1 MQEHP
6 ICTLTDLRAAIML
19 NEREQG
25 LTINMDR
32 KTLDKLVDDLEKIH
46 QFLFR
51 FTARIKQSR
60 TIVCLAMITDNI
72 TPDCERIQQFKIELS
87 QDTIEVPSTTINKS
101 KHDKSSD
108 QLSEEDKLNNID
120 DDSKITIDH
129 LFNNGLEEEKI
140 ALLKK
145 KTLENIT
152 GFGNCYGYVYK
163 FQRCAILHKFL
174 FYLLYGYEG
183 KIDMEENEYHLDSD
197 QPLLSNDPEVQI
209 ILDSIPNPR
218 RYIGSNQ
225 GANWKTFVP
234 PLDTRGRS
242 IPTGCLYL
250 DDVLMCMPVSI
261 FLAVVYVPYKVPGL
275 MELLSHPIKRYILV
289 RDLPAEMRYPLV
301 VRRHYLYR
309 ITEVLK
315 YLSTL
320 GLITFIDRPIINR
333 LEKLNTLIYV
343 HQKTYLINT
352 INQTNN
358 SNGPIENMSNYPTQY
373 YHFISLTNV
382 NRYWFDLI
390 EIALNTYRV
399 KIFSRKQERSHIID
413 VLKQAMKPI
422 SIENIQETKIPLG
435 KSNGP
440 AGFDYDLYLFLRK
453 SWKLPYNNKRVLKL
467 LNREA
472 SHCCIPVC
480 ELRVPIDVALK
491 RSYTRHLAQKRKNNI
506 RKRGMNN
513 LTTNFDSTTNSY
525 LSTTTS
531 SFHRIKRN
539 FNTIIKPLNGI
550 EYYGHLS
557 RYITPYELLNQIQFV
572 ERRKKLLFQ
581 YIREKNKLILNRYNE
596 ILHNTSIDKTNKRK
610 RKKQHESDDE
620 GKRIILLKR
629 NTRNSNFG
637 SPLKGFESFAKLWSF

>member
-6 ICTLTDLRAAIML
+6 VCTLTDLRAAIMSS
-19 NEREQG
+19 ERDEG
-25 LTINMDR
+25 LTIHMDR
-32 KTLDKLVDDLEKIH
+32 KTLDKLVDELEKVH
-46 QFLFR
+46 KFLFR

-60 TIVCLAMITDNI
+60 TIVCLAMNTDTM

-87 QDTIEVPSTTINKS
+87 QDTIEVPSSTNKP
-101 KHDKSSD
+101 KD
-108 QLSEEDKLNNID
+108 QTSEEEKHQDE
-120 DDSKITIDH
+120 DSKISIDH

-145 KTLENIT
+145 KSLENIT

-183 KIDMEENEYHLDSD
+183 KPDTIEIESTIDSD
-197 QPLLSNDPEVQI
+197 QPLLSNDPEVQST
-209 ILDSIPNPR
+209 LDSIPTTR

-225 GANWKTFVP
+225 GATWKTFVP
-234 PLDTRGRS
+234 PIDTRGRS
-242 IPTGCLYL
+242 IPPGCLYL

-275 MELLSHPIKRYILV
+275 MELLSHPVKRYILV

-320 GLITFIDRPIINR
+320 GLITFVDRPVISR
-333 LEKLNTLIYV
+333 LEKLNTLIYL
-343 HQKTYLINT
+343 HPKSYLINT

-358 SNGPIENMSNYPTQY
+358 SNGPIENMSNYPKQNYQFTA
-373 YHFISLTNV
+373 LTNA
-382 NRYWFDLI
+382 NRFWFDLI

-399 KIFSRKQERSHIID
+399 KIFSRKQERSHIVD
-413 VLKQAMKPI
+413 VLKQAIKPI
-422 SIENIQETKIPLG
+422 PIENIEETKTPLG

-472 SHCCIPVC
+472 NHCCIPVC

-491 RSYTRHLAQKRKNNI
+491 RSYTRHLAQKRKNSN

-513 LTTNFDSTTNSY
+513 AASNFDSTTNSCFP
-525 LSTTTS
+525 TTTS
-531 SFHRIKRN
+531 LFLRTKRN
-539 FNTIIKPLNGI
+539 VNTIIKPLTGV

-557 RYITPYELLNQIQFV
+557 RYIVPYELLNQLQFID
-572 ERRKKLLFQ
+572 RRKKLLLQ
-581 YIREKNKLILNRYNE
+581 YIREKNKGVLNRYNE
-596 ILHNTSIDKTNKRK
+596 ILHETSVEKKTNRK
-610 RKKQHESDDE
+610 RKKQHQSDDE
-620 GKRIILLKR
+620 GNR
-629 NTRNSNFG
+629 
-637 SPLKGFESFAKLWSF
+637 